1 MTATETGAA
10 EMRPT
15 AAEMYTAAAAT
26 TTKVS
31 ATATEMHASATATE
45 MHPSAT
51 AATATSEVATA
62 TAATATSEVAT
73 AAATSSVAA
82 RSGLRGQ
89 WHREDHYRRQQ
100 DCANSDSIICH
111 GVPPGHHVN

>member
-10 EMRPT
+10 EM
-15 AAEMYTAAAAT
+15 YTAAT

-51 AATATSEVATA
+51 AATKV

-89 WHREDHYRRQQ
+89 WHREDHHRGQQ
-100 DCANSDSIICH
+100 DCTNSDSIICH
-111 GVPPGHHVN
+111 RIPPGHHVN